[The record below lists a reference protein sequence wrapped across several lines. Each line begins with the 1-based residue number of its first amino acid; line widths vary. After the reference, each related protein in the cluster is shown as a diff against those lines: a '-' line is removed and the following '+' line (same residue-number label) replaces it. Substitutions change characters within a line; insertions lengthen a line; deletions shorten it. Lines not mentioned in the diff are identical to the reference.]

1 MRVLS
6 RKKERKSINMLFIF
20 LGAPGSGKGTQ
31 SKILEEK
38 FGLLHLSTG
47 DILRNDKEYLGKLT
61 NKYLEKGE
69 LVPDNIMID
78 LVTKNIF
85 SHRNKKIILDGFPR
99 TKEQATSLDHLL
111 EKESIP
117 LEKIVYFFIDKE
129 QLIERLS
136 GRIIDKETGDVYHE
150 KYNPPPENN
159 KNLVR
164 RSDDEPEKIN
174 IRLNVYKQM
183 TLPMIEYY
191 REKGNLLEVDAN
203 IAAESIH
210 QNLVKKLHLE

>member
-1 MRVLS
+1 
-6 RKKERKSINMLFIF
+6 MLFIF

-47 DILRNDKEYLGKLT
+47 DILRNNKEYLGRLA
-61 NKYLEKGE
+61 NQYLEKGE

-85 SHRNKKIILDGFPR
+85 FHRKKKMILDGFPR
-99 TKEQATSLDHLL
+99 TKEQATSLDKLL
-111 EKESIP
+111 EKESIQ
-117 LEKIVYFFIDKE
+117 LKKIVYFFINKE
-129 QLIERLS
+129 ELIERLS

-150 KYNPPPENN
+150 KYNPPSMDN

-164 RSDDEPEKIN
+164 RSDDKPEKIN
-174 IRLNVYKQM
+174 TRLDVYKQM

-191 REKGNLLEVDAN
+191 RERGNLLEIDAS
-203 IAAESIH
+203 ITIEDIH